1 MKLFKNPFFY
11 TSLLSLLALG
21 LIIASSVFGWVTPT
35 QAPPEGNIVLSP
47 GALPSGSAG
56 YVQFASSSTA
66 FGGDAALFWDNTNKR
81 LGIGT
86 TGPSEKLDVNGTIKA
101 SQLIFGTSLYAARR
115 YVSTVGGISN
125 AGYTTICNVYGDAL
139 ASGVKISLTGTVNNV
154 VVNTVADILVNNYQ
168 DIYIRS
174 EAGIY
179 TIVTLKVLS
188 NANEDFTIQAK
199 TNSANAV
206 TLNIE
211 VFPYGSETVEF
222 SPATTYSTIVLEHS
236 CTPGVY
242 ISSTGGAS
250 GNFGALGSGY
260 FGGNVGIGT
269 TNPGSYKLYVN
280 GSFYATS
287 KSSAADTSLGR
298 FAFYS
303 QEATEHWFSDFGSSQ
318 LENGQ
323 ATIYLDPIFKEAI
336 SEKKPYIVLLSS
348 TSDSNGLYV
357 AEKNKDYF
365 VVKEVKQGNSNATFD
380 YQVVGPRRGYED
392 VRLEKIEIPKD
403 QN

>member
-1 MKLFKNPFFY
+1 MPY
-11 TSLLSLLALG
+11 
-21 LIIASSVFGWVTPT
+21 
-35 QAPPEGNIVLSP
+35 
-47 GALPSGSAG
+47 
-56 YVQFASSSTA
+56 
-66 FGGDAALFWDNTNKR
+66 GGTD
-81 LGIGT
+81 
-86 TGPSEKLDVNGTIKA
+86 
-101 SQLIFGTSLYAARR
+101 
-115 YVSTVGGISN
+115 
-125 AGYTTICNVYGDAL
+125 
-139 ASGVKISLTGTVNNV
+139 ASGKYYDFIIDDTQLGSDPEFV
-154 VVNTVADILVNNYQ
+154 VQ
-168 DIYIRS
+168 
-174 EAGIY
+174 
-179 TIVTLKVLS
+179 
-188 NANEDFTIQAK
+188 
-199 TNSANAV
+199 
-206 TLNIE
+206 
-211 VFPYGSETVEF
+211 YGS
-222 SPATTYSTIVLEHS
+222 
-236 CTPGVY
+236 
-242 ISSTGGAS
+242 
-250 GNFGALGSGY
+250 
-260 FGGNVGIGT
+260 GNVGIGT
-269 TNPGSYKLYVN
+269 TDPGSYKLYVN